1 MRCYTTQG
9 KTLIIKHYVSLVEF
23 AAYDDFKTSSFHHF
37 FAPLSPIGIA
47 TMAGHHT

>member
-1 MRCYTTQG
+1 MRCYTKQG

-23 AAYDDFKTSSFHHF
+23 AAYDDFKTSSSHHF
-37 FAPLSPIGIA
+37 FAPPSPIDIA